1 MKNRCDLNKKILC
14 LTVILFILCIL
25 LSAFIGFLFVKQ
37 MTPQRM
43 LAKIGLP
50 ISEEIDYTLLSWES
64 SLNQLEYDADIVF
77 IGDSLTTD
85 ENFQGYYKD
94 KKIVNLGLSGDFL
107 SGIHKR
113 SAMISH
119 LSPEK
124 IFIEGGVNS
133 LGSCSVD
140 NLAEEYEIMVSEIAE
155 DNPDAELFIQSVLP
169 ISNKKQKRGLTN
181 ENIVRFNSKLQ
192 DIAKRHGITY
202 IDTHSAYVLSGE
214 MNPEYTVDGVHL
226 NDDSKDLWMKALNE
240 YIY

>member
-94 KKIVNLGLSGDFL
+94 KK
-107 SGIHKR
+107 
-113 SAMISH
+113 
-119 LSPEK
+119 
-124 IFIEGGVNS
+124 
-133 LGSCSVD
+133 
-140 NLAEEYEIMVSEIAE
+140 
-155 DNPDAELFIQSVLP
+155 
-169 ISNKKQKRGLTN
+169 
-181 ENIVRFNSKLQ
+181 
-192 DIAKRHGITY
+192 
-202 IDTHSAYVLSGE
+202 
-214 MNPEYTVDGVHL
+214 
-226 NDDSKDLWMKALNE
+226 
-240 YIY
+240 